1 MMNRFRRTRI
11 CILAWQLLAAFSLSV
26 SSPLSSAA
34 VSAPASV
41 AFWYADNPP
50 LQELAQFDWAVV
62 ESGHMSSTDVGR
74 IRALGS
80 QPFAYLSVGEFDG
93 DRVQLAELGLV
104 KGASPMRNKAWSSQV
119 MDLASPQWRNHLFAR
134 AKMLQAQGYA
144 GLFLDTLDSFQLLP
158 ESEWPSQ
165 RIALASFL
173 RELHTRE
180 PKLKLFFNRGFEVLP
195 ELDGVAA
202 AVAVESI
209 HSGWDPVA
217 KRYRPVTQAD
227 RDWLEIHLKSLH
239 KKGIPVVAIDYLPP
253 EQREQ
258 AKKLARQ
265 LREEGFIP
273 YVTTPELDYMGVSS
287 IEVQP
292 RRIAMLYDP
301 REGDLTV
308 NAGHVMLGG
317 LLEYLGYRIDYFAID
332 QPLPTHRF
340 RGLYAGVV
348 SWMNTG
354 TPQDAQ
360 SFNAWINQRLD
371 ENVPLVFLAGMPI
384 ENAVLLKRL
393 GLQQSVLNGPVS
405 LKLLNHDK
413 TLIGNFEAPLIARSR
428 ELTPLSVLP
437 GGPTPALVLAD
448 EKGTEFTPVA
458 IGSWG
463 AMAMAPYLVESN
475 GERSRWIIDPFAFV
489 QRALRL
495 PLQPHPDT
503 TTENGRRIATV
514 HIDGD
519 GFPSRA
525 EIRGTPYAGQSVLDL
540 FIKPYPFLTS
550 VSIIEG
556 EISPKGMFPFLAKE
570 LEPIARTIFANPKV
584 EVATHTFSHP
594 FFMQPE
600 KTMKQEG
607 FNPEYGMN
615 MRIAGYNKIDFK
627 REVFGS
633 RDYINNHLT
642 TPEKPVKM
650 IFWPGDALP
659 DEATIQYAYDAG
671 LQNVNG
677 GTTIITHANPSLTG
691 LSPLLRPTT
700 GGLQIYAPIINE
712 NMYTNLWKGPFYG
725 FRDVIDTFELTNS
738 PRRLRG
744 LHLYYHF
751 YSGTKQA
758 SIKVMDDI
766 YAFMIRQQPISLWM
780 SDYLPRVRGL
790 YESSLART
798 ADGDWQVRGLNALR
812 TLRLDPQLGWP
823 DLTRSRG
830 VAGVR
835 DLPEGRYVHLSSD
848 NALLAL
854 RPERDPRPALE
865 EANVPLQ
872 AWRYMDDRQV
882 SFSLAGEFDIEFSV
896 RAAGPCRVEVKGQRF
911 SGTSEKGLWVF
922 KLPMKQVSDAQLL
935 CH

>member
-1 MMNRFRRTRI
+1 MTVALRLF
-11 CILAWQLLAAFSLSV
+11 AALSLSV
-26 SSPLSSAA
+26 GATASHAA
-34 VSAPASV
+34 QAAPESV

-62 ESGHMSSTDVGR
+62 ESGHLSTADVAR
-74 IRALGS
+74 IRQLGS

-93 DRVQLAELGLV
+93 DRATLIELGLDQ
-104 KGASPMRNKAWSSQV
+104 GASSKRNKAWNSQV
-119 MDLASPQWRNHLFAR
+119 MDLTSPQWRDHLFKR
-134 AKMLQAQGYA
+134 AHALQAQGYA

-158 ESEWPSQ
+158 PSEWPSQ
-165 RIALASFL
+165 QTALASFL

-180 PKLKLFFNRGFEVLP
+180 PTLKLFFNRGFEVLP
-195 ELDGVAA
+195 QLDGVAA

-209 HSGWDPVA
+209 HAGWDAGA
-217 KRYRPVTQAD
+217 KRYRPVPEAD
-227 RDWLEIHLKSLH
+227 REWLDIHLKPLRE
-239 KKGIPVVAIDYLPP
+239 KGIPLVAIDYLPP
-253 EQREQ
+253 SQREQ
-258 AKKLARQ
+258 ARKLARQ
-265 LREEGFIP
+265 LRQEGFIP
-273 YVTTPELDYMGVSS
+273 FVTTPDLDYLGVSTV
-287 IEVQP
+287 EVQP
-292 RRIAMLYDP
+292 RRIALLFDP
-301 REGDLTV
+301 REGDLTT

-317 LLEYLGYRIDYFAID
+317 LLEYLGYRIDYFAVD
-332 QPLPTHRF
+332 QPLPMHCF
-340 RGLYAGVV
+340 SGLYAGVV

-354 TPQDAQ
+354 PPQDSQ
-360 SFNAWINQRLD
+360 HFNAWINQRLD
-371 ENVPLVFLAGMPI
+371 EQVPLVFLAGMPI
-384 ENAVLLKRL
+384 ENTVLLKRL
-393 GLQQSVLNGPVS
+393 GLQQGTFSGPGA
-405 LKLLNHDK
+405 LKLLSHDPH
-413 TLIGNFEAPLIARSR
+413 LIGSFEAPLVLRSR

-437 GGPTPALVLAD
+437 DGPKPGLLLAD
-448 EKGTEFTPVA
+448 EKGNSFAPVA
-458 IGSWG
+458 IGAWG
-463 AMAMAPYLVESN
+463 GIALAPYLIETN
-475 GERSRWIIDPFAFV
+475 GEASRWIIDPFTFV

-556 EISPKGMFPFLAKE
+556 EISPRGMFPFLAKE
-570 LEPIARTIFANPKV
+570 LEPIARTIFADPKV

-600 KTMKQEG
+600 KSMKEEG
-607 FNPEYGMN
+607 FDPQYGLN
-615 MRIAGYNKIDFK
+615 MKIPGYNKIDFR

-642 TPEKPVKM
+642 TPQKPVKM

-677 GTTIITHANPSLTG
+677 GTTVITHANPSLTG
-691 LSPLLRPTT
+691 LSPLLRPTS

-766 YAFMIRQQPISLWM
+766 YAFMIKQQPISLWM

-798 ADGDWQVRGLNALR
+798 ASGDWQVRGLNALR
-812 TLRLDPQLGWP
+812 TLRIDPQMGWP
-823 DLTRSRG
+823 DLTRSQG

-848 NALLAL
+848 HALLAL

-872 AWRYMDDRQV
+872 QWRYLDDRRV
-882 SFSLAGEFDIEFSV
+882 SFSFAGEFDIQFSV
-896 RAAGPCRVEVKGQRF
+896 RAAGPCSVDVKGQRF
-911 SGTSEKGLWVF
+911 TARADNGLWVF
-922 KLPMKQVSDAQLL
+922 QLPIKQVSDAQLL